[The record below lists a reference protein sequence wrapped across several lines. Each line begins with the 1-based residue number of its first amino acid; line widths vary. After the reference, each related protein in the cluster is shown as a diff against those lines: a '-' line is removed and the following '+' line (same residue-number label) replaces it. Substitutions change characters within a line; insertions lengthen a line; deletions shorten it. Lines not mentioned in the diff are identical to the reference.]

1 MMIHDITAKVGKHKL
16 RMRVGRGEGSG
27 KGGTSGR
34 GHKGAKSRAGWTSR
48 PGYQGGSTPVMRRF
62 PKRGFSNAD
71 FRADYATVNVGD
83 LAKHFPQG
91 SSVDLNALVKVGL
104 VRDVSMP
111 LKVLGDGEVG
121 HKLSVTADRVSVQA
135 KSKIEAAGGTV
146 TLTERGTRRNENDAV
161 ENAKAAKI
169 TARSKAKVADIL
181 AKLDAKAAAQAAA
194 PAVKAGKK
202 THGKAD
208 GSKNASGEGKKAGGA
223 GKRSAPE
230 AKQESGDEKTPE
242 ASE

>member
-71 FRADYATVNVGD
+71 FRADYHTVNVGD
-83 LAKHFPQG
+83 LTKHFAAG
-91 SSVDLNALVKVGL
+91 TIVDVDALVKVGL
-104 VRDVSMP
+104 VRDASMP
-111 LKVLGDGEVG
+111 LKVLGDGEIS
-121 HKLSVTADRVSVQA
+121 HKLTVTADRFSAQA
-135 KSKIEAAGGTV
+135 KSKIESAGGSA
-146 TLTERGTRRNENDAV
+146 TLTARGTKRNESDAV
-161 ENAKAAKI
+161 DNAKAAKI

-181 AKLDAKAAAQAAA
+181 AKLDAKAAAEAAA
-194 PAVKAGKK
+194 PAPKAKK
-202 THGKAD
+202 GPAKGE
-208 GSKNASGEGKKAGGA
+208 GSKKSGEGKKPSAE
-223 GKRSAPE
+223 GKKS
-230 AKQESGDEKTPE
+230 SGSDKAAEKGE
-242 ASE
+242 